1 MRRILL
7 VLLGLAAVFVAG
19 FLVVTSR
26 AGASVPPTAVIYI
39 AGDSVT
45 AEAYLPSNATF
56 TAKLS
61 TRLCGTACNTAG
73 NPTVVNVAQGGQR
86 CAGTNSLEAQWPS
99 IVNAVPPP
107 TTIIVHTEMND
118 VGVAG
123 ESNQAL
129 VDCWNWLYFG
139 PYGSVAR
146 GIRVIPCLLVPVS
159 STRTDLE
166 TQRLWLNGWLPA
178 YFGSSAVAD
187 FVTPLKNPTNEWINL
202 AFSWDNNVHPN
213 WLGATGLA
221 EYFPIN
227 LIQ

>member
-1 MRRILL
+1 MRTAAA
-7 VLLGLAAVFVAG
+7 VLAAVLLTA

-39 AGDSVT
+39 AGDSIT

-61 TRLCGTACNTAG
+61 TRLCGNACNTAG

-86 CAGTNSLEAQWPS
+86 CWTGTNNLEAQWPS
-99 IVNAVPPP
+99 IVDATPAP
-107 TTIIVHTEMND
+107 TTIIVSIGMND

-123 ESNQAL
+123 VTNQNI
-129 VDCWNWLYFG
+129 VDCWNWLYFNTAS
-139 PYGSVAR
+139 GSVAR

-159 STRTDLE
+159 STRADLE

-178 YFGSSAVAD
+178 YFGASAVAD
-187 FVTPLKNPTNEWINL
+187 FVTPLKSPTSEWIQP